1 MDPSLSILLVVS
13 LSAYDARWSRR
24 HFTNLP
30 TDLEIDRVCSR
41 KAQTANQLLQ
51 VKLINFSKVG
61 EPLVLK
67 IMNFARNDQAFI
79 QGNAKDQQA
88 FNRPLNVRF
97 GPDGCA
103 WVVATSGIVIDH
115 YRFSVPENNPGQR
128 HKTMNRYQFGP
139 WLRQANGLQCNG
151 NKAVKR

>member
-1 MDPSLSILLVVS
+1 MS

-67 IMNFARNDQAFI
+67 IMNFAHNDSGDQAFI

-88 FNRPLNVRF
+88 FNRPLNVGF
-97 GPDGCA
+97 GADGCA
-103 WVVATSGIVIDH
+103 WVPDYGAVRDLGADTHFEGPRPMVRCFKFRELVSFGGSARPDRPRETIIDL
-115 YRFSVPENNPGQR
+115 
-128 HKTMNRYQFGP
+128 M
-139 WLRQANGLQCNG
+139 
-151 NKAVKR
+151 